1 MNNNNDNENAP
12 NSMSDM
18 MSSMMSSSA
27 NAMMDET
34 AGALGGLA
42 ALLGVYWLC

>member
-1 MNNNNDNENAP
+1 
-12 NSMSDM
+12 
-18 MSSMMSSSA
+18 MMSSSA

-42 ALLGVYWLC
+42 ALLGVDWLLNLIKINCFECNFINFLFHI